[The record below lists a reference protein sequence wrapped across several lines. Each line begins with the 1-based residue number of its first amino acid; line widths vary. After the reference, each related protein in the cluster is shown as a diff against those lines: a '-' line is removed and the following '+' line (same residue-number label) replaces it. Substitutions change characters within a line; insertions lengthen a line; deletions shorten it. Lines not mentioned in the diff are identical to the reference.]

1 MEILFLQKWEKN
13 MDISNESYKIFFTD
27 NAILDMNNIFE
38 YISKKLYLPNS
49 ARRLMKEIND
59 RIENL
64 KYMPK
69 IYNVIK
75 KNDLLENEYRKIV
88 IKNYVIIYTIN
99 EYTKTVYIANLYYS
113 RSNYFSK
120 I

>member
-1 MEILFLQKWEKN
+1 

-27 NAILDMNNIFE
+27 NAIQDMNNIFE
-38 YISKKLYLPNS
+38 YISEKLYLPNS
-49 ARRLMKEIND
+49 ARNLMKEINNK
-59 RIENL
+59 IETL

-99 EYTKTVYIANLYYS
+99 ECTKVVYVVNLYYS
-113 RSNYFSK
+113 KSNYFSK